1 MASPVTTA
9 FVLAAGMGTRM
20 RPLTDNMPKPMVR
33 LKGKPLIDHVL
44 DRLVSAGIERAVV
57 NVHHYADMLIQHL
70 AQRTQPVVL
79 ISDERDAL
87 LDTGGGAIRAL
98 PMLGVDP
105 FIIHNSDC
113 VWIEGVGCNLT
124 RMIEAWD
131 PDRMDSLM
139 LLATASH
146 SLGYDGPGDF
156 NMDADGRLSR
166 RGERRVAPFAFT
178 GVSIA
183 HPRMFD
189 DSPLGSFSLNRLW
202 DVAIN
207 RGRLFG
213 LTLDGVWMHV
223 GTPDAVEEAERRIDS
238 DNSH

>member
-20 RPLTDNMPKPMVR
+20 RPLTENMPKPMVR

-44 DRLVSAGIERAVV
+44 DRLASAGIERAVV
-57 NVHHYADMLIQHL
+57 NVHHYADVLIQHL
-70 AQRTQPVVL
+70 AQRTQPKVI

-87 LDTGGGAIRAL
+87 LDTGGGATRAL
-98 PMLGVDP
+98 PMLGPNP

-124 RMIEAWD
+124 RMIENWD
-131 PDRMDSLM
+131 PDSMDSLM
-139 LLATASH
+139 LLATPSH

-189 DSPLGSFSLNRLW
+189 GAPLGRFSLNRIW

-223 GTPDAVEEAERRIDS
+223 GTPDAVEEAERQIDS
-238 DNSH
+238 DKSH

>member
-44 DRLVSAGIERAVV
+44 DRLASAGIERAVV

-139 LLATASH
+139 LLATPSH

-238 DNSH
+238 DKSS